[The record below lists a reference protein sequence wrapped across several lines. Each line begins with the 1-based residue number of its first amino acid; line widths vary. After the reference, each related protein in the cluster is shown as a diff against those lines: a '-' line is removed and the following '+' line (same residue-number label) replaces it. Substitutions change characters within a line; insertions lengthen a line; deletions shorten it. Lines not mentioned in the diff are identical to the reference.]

1 MRTLMLVQL
10 VLGVV
15 SIFVPI
21 FVLLL
26 VPAYFT
32 EPMIWS
38 PIWGVFAILVVYL
51 HVQMGDV

>member
-26 VPAYFT
+26 VPTYFT